1 MRKTGIEGYKIGK
14 TKIFLKYFHV
24 EQLAALR
31 KKEVWALE
39 FVKKVC
45 SGHIARVRYRKVKAR
60 FAEQTT
66 LIAAMIAFVEDN
78 GTIVKD
84 KCAQFGVQDAAAT
97 KKRKFVAELKKKA
110 AAEEKKRLKAEE
122 DARKKAEAE
131 RVATLK
137 RSKKKGFKRGEQL
150 TMKVGK
156 LPEHWEKKVDKAT
169 GRAYFKNHETRQTTW
184 IDPRTKFT
192 RKQDAAATV
201 GDELPYGWDAAETNG
216 EKYFIDHLNQQ
227 THWIHP
233 RMLLEEKREEY
244 VEREEET
251 QLRAQTLRDNI
262 KDLRAKRARLAASQ
276 LNAGTDE
283 EGKDLQKRVE
293 AMDVVIDA
301 EMAELKIL
309 NDENQQ
315 LKDDIKKLNNA
326 FAQAAH
332 VQAGGSEATFVADD
346 VTDLYALEKQESLP
360 RKLDTLTRNKFAAAH

>member
-1 MRKTGIEGYKIGK
+1 MTSSPPPPLTY
-14 TKIFLKYFHV
+14 
-24 EQLAALR
+24 
-31 KKEVWALE
+31 
-39 FVKKVC
+39 
-45 SGHIARVRYRKVKAR
+45 
-60 FAEQTT
+60 
-66 LIAAMIAFVEDN
+66 
-78 GTIVKD
+78 
-84 KCAQFGVQDAAAT
+84 
-97 KKRKFVAELKKKA
+97 
-110 AAEEKKRLKAEE
+110 
-122 DARKKAEAE
+122 
-131 RVATLK
+131 
-137 RSKKKGFKRGEQL
+137 FKR
-150 TMKVGK
+150 
-156 LPEHWEKKVDKAT
+156 
-169 GRAYFKNHETRQTTW
+169 
-184 IDPRTKFT
+184 
-192 RKQDAAATV
+192 
-201 GDELPYGWDAAETNG
+201 PYGWDAAETNG

-360 RKLDTLTRNKFAAAH
+360 RKLDTLTRNKFAAAN